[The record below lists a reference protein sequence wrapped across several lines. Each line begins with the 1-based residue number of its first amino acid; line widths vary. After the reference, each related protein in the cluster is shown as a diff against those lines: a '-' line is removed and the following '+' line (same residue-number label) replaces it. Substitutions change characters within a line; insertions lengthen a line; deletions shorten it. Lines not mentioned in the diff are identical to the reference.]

1 MMGHCLHEAL
11 KKHSL
16 LWVVRQTKISANS
29 QRNVHHWTHRNT
41 VLNQAH
47 VIHSMTFETFD
58 CSCCAIICIVWL
70 FATCRSPHHACK
82 NTNQHYDTS
91 YVPLLAVYLV
101 STGIILV
108 TEDAFF
114 SCSLVLCY
122 IARWQPL
129 RVRLVQGSHFTSWL
143 LWLDRVNHWCP
154 WNIDTALQ
162 FITLLDSNIQHVSCW
177 KFGNLDVNWSSSC
190 CVFWHNLIG
199 LIRCQSSCLIAKNGL
214 LKKQPSLNLII
225 SWDLFW

>member
-1 MMGHCLHEAL
+1 M
-11 KKHSL
+11 HS
-16 LWVVRQTKISANS
+16 SPA
-29 QRNVHHWTHRNT
+29 
-41 VLNQAH
+41 
-47 VIHSMTFETFD
+47 F
-58 CSCCAIICIVWL
+58 
-70 FATCRSPHHACK
+70 CR
-82 NTNQHYDTS
+82 
-91 YVPLLAVYLV
+91 
-101 STGIILV
+101 
-108 TEDAFF
+108 
-114 SCSLVLCY
+114 SLVLCY

-225 SWDLFW
+225 SWDLFGRVYMAKNMDVSVNDHRCVCVSPVIDWHNVPSISSFSPNVSWDRLWFHHLITC